1 MVARRLFSGQEV
13 VTHSTKHT
21 LHTRR
26 LARYIVIVCMVTNSC
41 CCFISRKNKKNQ
53 KKKFRISW
61 VGPIFCIPI
70 FYLKLPFTVVFR
82 LANAPANYAYPPVFL
97 FLFFLPS
104 VIIPRREKERKKE
117 RGKILW
123 CVAES
128 RDIQVT
134 GYGRLDERMSGGAA
148 HEPMRGNRRG
158 ARDDP
163 TQDRNSAVTFLF
175 FFF

>member
-1 MVARRLFSGQEV
+1 MLIRQF
-13 VTHSTKHT
+13 
-21 LHTRR
+21 
-26 LARYIVIVCMVTNSC
+26 
-41 CCFISRKNKKNQ
+41 F
-53 KKKFRISW
+53 F
-61 VGPIFCIPI
+61 F
-70 FYLKLPFTVVFR
+70 F
-82 LANAPANYAYPPVFL
+82 
-97 FLFFLPS
+97 FFLPS